1 MGFMLNIKK
10 KLTNLTSQD
19 STSRI
24 KKKTIKIKQERSI
37 LPKFK

>member
-1 MGFMLNIKK
+1 MGFMLKIKK

-24 KKKTIKIKQERSI
+24 KKKQLR
-37 LPKFK
+37 